1 MARLRDT
8 ELMSLPQSK
17 VTTTGWVTIPAEIRR
32 KLGIGPGSILEWV
45 EDGEAVIVRKVR
57 YSFEDIHRAVFAKP
71 PEPRTLEEL
80 KQSIVDHLRDKHS
93 RD

>member
-1 MARLRDT
+1 MH
-8 ELMSLPQSK
+8 LPQSK
-17 VTTTGWVTIPAEIRR
+17 VSAHGRVTIPVDIRR

-80 KQSIVDHLRDKHS
+80 KQSIVDHLREKHS